1 MRRHRAIA
9 YAGLAFALLLVGVLL
24 QRGGWQGSTELHTL
38 MESVAALLAFFV
50 GVLAL
55 VRFYTKKTNLFLF
68 IGAGFLVTALL
79 EGHHAL
85 VTSSWFVGVF
95 PSPPSSLIPWSWV
108 VSRLFLSVF
117 LFLSWLAGRG
127 EDKQGTRGRIDE
139 GMIYLV
145 AAALALASFLFF
157 AFVPLPRAY
166 YLEAVF
172 HRPEELG
179 PALFFLLALIGYW
192 HQGHWRYDAFEHWLV
207 LALIV
212 SFMSQFIFMPFSGQL
227 FDAMFST
234 AHLLKNVSY
243 VFVLTGLLISMYNL
257 FEQAE
262 TSVEEVAQVNAVLRE
277 EVIERKKAEDALQ
290 KAHDE
295 LEQRV
300 EERTAQLTAKNEE
313 LKYEI
318 AERKQVEQA
327 MRTSEERYRRVVE
340 DQTEYVMRWLPDGTV
355 LFANDSYCRY
365 FGVTSGE
372 IEGAN
377 VFDLIPEADH
387 VRLRQK
393 VAPLTPERPVV
404 REEHPV
410 TRPDGSRGWQD
421 WNDRAIFD
429 ETGRIVEY
437 QSVGRDITAR
447 KLAEDKVH
455 ESRRFLDSAFNALPA
470 HLAVLDEEGVIIAT
484 NKAWHRFAEANRG
497 DPDRVGVG
505 VDYLAVCNAA
515 ADAGEI
521 IGAVVADGIR
531 AVATRQQDEFSLE
544 YPCHSPIEQR
554 WFALRAGRF
563 PGDGPVR
570 VVVAHE
576 NITARKQAEE
586 TLRESE
592 AHHRQILDMALDA
605 VITIGTEGQ
614 IIGWNP
620 QAEVI
625 FGWLQE
631 DILGRSLTETIIPEA
646 YGDAHQRGLKH
657 YLATGKDTVLNRRIE
672 VWALRRNGE
681 VFPAE
686 LAITPLEKPG
696 GNVIF
701 NAFLRDIT
709 ARKQAEEAIRRLN
722 EELEQRVLKRTAQ
735 LEAANKEL
743 EAFSYSVSHDLRAPL
758 RAVDGFSRIVLN
770 KYASELPDKAQYY
783 LARICGNVQK
793 MDALINDLLNF
804 SRLSRQ
810 PLRKQTVAVTPLVHQ
825 TLDELLS
832 EQSQQR
838 VDASIDTVP
847 AAQADPGLLKQVFAN
862 LLSNALKYTR
872 DREVACI
879 KVGAHQADGQTIYF
893 VKDNGVGFDMSY
905 ADKLFGVFQRLHR
918 AEDYEGTGVGLALV
932 QRIVHRHKGHIWAE
946 AEIDKGAAFYFTLGG
961 SPDNA

>member
-9 YAGLAFALLLVGVLL
+9 YVGLALALFLVGVLL
-24 QRGGWQGSTELHTL
+24 QGDGWQGDTELHML
-38 MESVAALLAFFV
+38 MESGTALLAFFV
-50 GVLAL
+50 GVIAL
-55 VRFYTKKTNLFLF
+55 VRFYTRKTNLFLF
-68 IGAGFLVTALL
+68 ISAGFLVTALL
-79 EGHHAL
+79 DGYHAL
-85 VTSSWFVGVF
+85 VTSSWFAGVF

-108 VSRLFLSVF
+108 VSRSFLSVF

-127 EDKQGTRGRIDE
+127 EEKQGTQGRIDE

-157 AFVPLPRAY
+157 AYVPLPRAY

-192 HQGHWRYDAFEHWLV
+192 HQGHWRYDAFEHWLM

-227 FDAMFST
+227 FDAMFSA
-234 AHLLKNVSY
+234 AHLLKSVSY

-262 TSVEEVAQVNAVLRE
+262 TSAEEVAQVNAVLRG

-300 EERTAQLTAKNEE
+300 EERTAQLKAKNEE

-327 MRTSEERYRRVVE
+327 LRTSEERYRRVVE

-365 FGVTSGE
+365 FGKTSGE

-377 VFDLIPEADH
+377 VFDLIPEVDH
-387 VRLRQK
+387 ERLRQK
-393 VAPLTPERPVV
+393 VSFLTPEHPVV

-447 KLAEDKVH
+447 KQAEDKMR

-470 HLAVLDEEGVIIAT
+470 HLAVLDEDGVIIAT
-484 NKAWHRFAEANRG
+484 NKAWHRFAESNRG
-497 DPDRVGVG
+497 HPDCVGVG
-505 VDYLAVCNAA
+505 VNYLAVCDAA
-515 ADAGEI
+515 ADAGESM
-521 IGAVVADGIR
+521 GAVVAEGIR
-531 AVATRQQDEFSLE
+531 AVAARRQDEFSLE

-563 PGDGPVR
+563 LGDGPVR

-586 TLRESE
+586 ATR
-592 AHHRQILDMALDA
+592 M
-605 VITIGTEGQ
+605 
-614 IIGWNP
+614 
-620 QAEVI
+620 
-625 FGWLQE
+625 
-631 DILGRSLTETIIPEA
+631 
-646 YGDAHQRGLKH
+646 LK
-657 YLATGKDTVLNRRIE
+657 
-672 VWALRRNGE
+672 
-681 VFPAE
+681 
-686 LAITPLEKPG
+686 
-696 GNVIF
+696 
-701 NAFLRDIT
+701 
-709 ARKQAEEAIRRLN
+709 

-770 KYASELPDKAQYY
+770 KYAPELPGKAQYY
-783 LARICGNVQK
+783 LARIRGNVQK

-810 PLRKQTVAVTPLVHQ
+810 PLRKQTVAVTPLVRQ

-832 EQSQQR
+832 QRSEQR
-838 VDASIDTVP
+838 VDARIDTVP

-872 DREVACI
+872 NREVASI

-893 VKDNGVGFDMSY
+893 VKDNGVGFDMCY